1 MNYNDNFYSLSSM
14 IENII
19 SNDIE
24 NNNNEEKEK
33 EDNNEEK
40 IDKDNNNNKDNFV
53 DGKNININNIKKNII

>member
-1 MNYNDNFYSLSSM
+1 M